1 MVVSDSWGM
10 FQPSW
15 DFPVGDPRNYSDNPN
30 HPFNR
35 IVATLERAGADI
47 LFAAGNC
54 GPDCP
59 DGRCGGFTG
68 NTIYGANSSP
78 AVLAVAGVDITG
90 LRVGYSSK
98 GPGHLAPQRKP
109 DIAGFTHFKGSGVYP
124 ADGGTSAACP
134 VVAGVVAAVRS
145 KRPFRPGVAST
156 SPAAI
161 RQLFQTTALDRGAPG
176 WDIEYGYGIINSCRL
191 SSVVTADEGSFES
204 LLSDLVSADGHEDG
218 LVPAP
223 VPAVAEPL
231 TVGDVPAYV
240 GAPAGEAISAG
251 AAPTAGAPIG

>member
-1 MVVSDSWGM
+1 
-10 FQPSW
+10 
-15 DFPVGDPRNYSDNPN
+15 
-30 HPFNR
+30 
-35 IVATLERAGADI
+35 
-47 LFAAGNC
+47 
-54 GPDCP
+54 
-59 DGRCGGFTG
+59 
-68 NTIYGANSSP
+68 
-78 AVLAVAGVDITG
+78 
-90 LRVGYSSK
+90 
-98 GPGHLAPQRKP
+98 
-109 DIAGFTHFKGSGVYP
+109 
-124 ADGGTSAACP
+124 
-134 VVAGVVAAVRS
+134 VAGVVAAVRS